1 MKKRKSTTIILV
13 IIFLV
18 GFCVLLYPAVSNYVN
33 SRNCAKAIDEYDENV
48 ANLQEE
54 EKEQMLAD
62 AKAYNKK
69 IAKSKTNFINGD
81 PSDEEY
87 KSLLDVNGDGMMG
100 YITITKI
107 DVRLPIYHGT
117 GEDALVHSVGHIEGS
132 SLPIGGK
139 STHTVISGHRGLPSA
154 TLFSNLDKLE
164 VGDTF
169 VITVLGEK
177 LTYEVDQIRVVLP
190 DEVSE
195 LDVVEGKDYVTL
207 VTCTPY
213 GINTHRL
220 LVRGHRIASDEALD
234 VASDALQ
241 IDTKLVAVVI
251 SIPILLVL
259 IIWVLVHYRTKN
271 KKKRKSK

>member
-1 MKKRKSTTIILV
+1 
-13 IIFLV
+13 
-18 GFCVLLYPAVSNYVN
+18 
-33 SRNCAKAIDEYDENV
+33 
-48 ANLQEE
+48 LQEE

-69 IAKSKTNFINGD
+69 IANSKTNFINGD

-87 KSLLDVNGDGMMG
+87 KSLLNVNGDGMMG

-220 LVRGHRIASDEALD
+220 LVRGHRIASDEVLD

-259 IIWVLVHYRTKN
+259 IIWVLIHYRTKN

>member
-1 MKKRKSTTIILV
+1 
-13 IIFLV
+13 
-18 GFCVLLYPAVSNYVN
+18 VLLYPAVSNYVN